1 MVVIITPTNRLHVTG
16 ELMCFRSAEEGSV
29 VAQRKVPVAK
39 EVIDVADTPTYD
51 TLEHLLDSV
60 SKSYR

>member
-1 MVVIITPTNRLHVTG
+1 
-16 ELMCFRSAEEGSV
+16 V

-51 TLEHLLDSV
+51 TLEHLLDGV